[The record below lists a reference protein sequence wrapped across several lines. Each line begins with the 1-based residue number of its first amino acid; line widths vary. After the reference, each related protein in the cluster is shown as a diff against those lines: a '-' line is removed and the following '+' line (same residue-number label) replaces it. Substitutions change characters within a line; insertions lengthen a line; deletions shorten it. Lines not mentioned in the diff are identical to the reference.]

1 MAAAAPALSL
11 KLLIDKKAQKVVFAE
26 AQKPFVDF
34 LFYLMSLPLGTVIN
48 LVTEKSMVGA
58 LGKLYGSISDLS
70 DTYLQ
75 PGTNKDTFLN
85 PKVQTPFPSQMPPLP
100 LPPPPAAS
108 VRNKEVYICP
118 NYYTHNHTSYAC
130 RTAARYSND
139 AAAYCPTCNNKM
151 NAVMSYVPAVA
162 APAAAEAAPS
172 SKGEGG
178 GFVRG
183 VATYMVMDDL
193 KVMPQSTI
201 STITALKEQNIKDFG
216 SLEVKV
222 VNLGVDA
229 GLKLLKAS
237 LQTESVLT
245 TVFLGK

>member
-26 AQKPFVDF
+26 AQKPFVDV

-58 LGKLYGSISDLS
+58 LGKLYGSIVDLS
-70 DTYLQ
+70 ETYLQ
-75 PGTNKDTFLN
+75 PGTNKETFLS
-85 PKVQTPFPSQMPPLP
+85 PKVQTPFPSEMPPLP
-100 LPPPPAAS
+100 LPAAADP
-108 VRNKEVYICP
+108 VGNKQVYVCP
-118 NYYTHNHTSYAC
+118 RYDSHNYNTGYRC

-139 AAAYCPTCNNKM
+139 AAACCPDCKSYM
-151 NAVMSYVPAVA
+151 NALMSYVPAVT
-162 APAAAEAAPS
+162 APAAAEASS

-178 GFVRG
+178 GYVRG

-201 STITALKEQNIKDFG
+201 STITALNEQNIKDFG